1 MQSETAGSQ
10 SAPTQSS
17 LMDREAAEAGQAVRR
32 FLTNNRETLSRLAQ
46 ELRDEPPC
54 VVVTCARGS
63 SDNAATYA
71 KYLIE
76 TLVGVPVSSSALSV
90 SSVFGAEMQPGRVLV
105 LAISQSGRSPD
116 LLAAVEAH
124 RRAGARVVALV
135 NDETAPL
142 ADLAHWV
149 LPLHAGPEKS
159 VAATKSFIASLA
171 GVAALV
177 AHWAEDAAFDLAL
190 EGLPDALETA
200 SKIAPFD
207 LVGQLADA
215 NNLFVIAR
223 GYGFAVAQEGALK
236 LKETCGLHA
245 EAYSAAEVRHG
256 PMTIINEGFPIVAFA
271 TSDASGDSVRGAA
284 AEFAGRGAD
293 VAVLDAL
300 QPFGEATLAILA
312 GHAALE
318 PLLMIQAFYP
328 QVNTLSLARGFDP
341 DNPAHLRKV
350 TETL

>member
-1 MQSETAGSQ
+1 MQSEVAHPSQ
-10 SAPTQSS
+10 S
-17 LMDREAAEAGQAVRR
+17 LMARETAEAPQAVRA
-32 FLTNNRETLSRLAQ
+32 FLARNQDTLASLAQ
-46 ELRDEPPC
+46 DLRGSPPS

-76 TLVGVPVSSSALSV
+76 TLAGVPVSSSALSV

-105 LAISQSGRSPD
+105 IAISQSGRSPD

-142 ADLAHWV
+142 ADLAQWV

-159 VAATKSFIASLA
+159 VAATKSYIASLA
-171 GVAALV
+171 GVAAIV
-177 AHWAEDAAFDLAL
+177 AQWTGDAALTEAL
-190 EGLPDALETA
+190 GRLPDALAIAAGT
-200 SKIAPFD
+200 APFD
-207 LVGQLADA
+207 LVERLSAA
-215 NNLFVIAR
+215 TNLFVIAR
-223 GYGFAVAQEGALK
+223 GYGFGIAQEGALK

-271 TSDASGDSVRGAA
+271 TSDASGESVRDAA
-284 AEFAGRGAD
+284 REFAGRGAQ
-293 VAVLDAL
+293 VALLDAEA
-300 QPFGEATLAILA
+300 PFGEGTLAALA

-318 PLLMIQAFYP
+318 PLLMIQSFYP
-328 QVNTLSLARGFDP
+328 QVNALSLARGLDP

>member
-1 MQSETAGSQ
+1 MA
-10 SAPTQSS
+10 
-17 LMDREAAEAGQAVRR
+17 REAAEAPQAVRA
-32 FLTNNRETLSRLAQ
+32 FLEANRAALAALARD
-46 ELRDEPPC
+46 LRDNPPS

-76 TLVGVPVSSSALSV
+76 TMVGLPVSSSALSV

-142 ADLAHWV
+142 ADLAQWV

-177 AHWAEDAAFDLAL
+177 AHWTGETEPGAALGKAMD
-190 EGLPDALETA
+190 GLPNAMEA
-200 SKIAPFD
+200 AAKIAPFD
-207 LVGQLADA
+207 LVERLSDA
-215 NNLFVIAR
+215 ANLFVIAR
-223 GYGFAVAQEGALK
+223 GYGFAVAQEAALK
-236 LKETCGLHA
+236 LKETCALHA

-256 PMTIINEGFPIVAFA
+256 PMTIIDGGFPIVAFA
-271 TSDASGDSVRGAA
+271 TSDASGESVREAA
-284 AEFAGRGAD
+284 SEFAGRGAQ
-293 VAVLDAL
+293 VSLLDATVPVGA
-300 QPFGEATLAILA
+300 QAFAALA
-312 GHAALE
+312 GHPALE

-328 QVNTLSLARGFDP
+328 QVNALSLARGLDP
-341 DNPAHLRKV
+341 DKPAHLRKV

>member
-1 MQSETAGSQ
+1 MQSDA
-10 SAPTQSS
+10 AVSS
-17 LMDREAAEAGQAVRR
+17 LSLMAREAAEAPQAVRA
-32 FLTNNRETLSRLAQ
+32 FMAANREALADLARD
-46 ELRDEPPC
+46 LRADPPS

-76 TLVGVPVSSSALSV
+76 TMAGVPVSSSALSV
-90 SSVFGAEMQPGRVLV
+90 SSVFGAEMQSSGVLV

-124 RRAGARVVALV
+124 RRAGARIVALV
-135 NDETAPL
+135 NDESAPL

-159 VAATKSFIASLA
+159 VAATKSYIASLA

-177 AHWAEDAAFDLAL
+177 AHWTGDADLGQAL
-190 EGLPDALETA
+190 DSLPDAMETA
-200 SKIAPFD
+200 AKTAPFD
-207 LVGQLADA
+207 LVEQLADA
-215 NNLFVIAR
+215 ANLFVIAR
-223 GYGFAVAQEGALK
+223 GYGFAVAQEAALK
-236 LKETCGLHA
+236 LKETCALHA

-256 PMTIINEGFPIVAFA
+256 PMTIIDGGFPIVAFA
-271 TSDASGDSVRGAA
+271 TSDASGESVREAA
-284 AEFAGRGAD
+284 REFAGRGAQ
-293 VAVLDAL
+293 VALFDAAE
-300 QPFGEATLAILA
+300 PFGAVGAGTLAALA

-318 PLLMIQAFYP
+318 PLLMIQALYP
-328 QVNTLSLARGFDP
+328 QVNALSLARGLDP
-341 DNPAHLRKV
+341 DRPAHLRKV

>member
-1 MQSETAGSQ
+1 MA
-10 SAPTQSS
+10 
-17 LMDREAAEAGQAVRR
+17 REAAEAPQAVRA
-32 FLTNNRETLSRLAQ
+32 FLAANQEVLADLAR
-46 ELRDEPPC
+46 ELRANPPA

-76 TLVGVPVSSSALSV
+76 TMAGVPVSSSALSV
-90 SSVFGAEMQPGRVLV
+90 SSVFGAAMQPGRVLV

-124 RRAGARVVALV
+124 RRAGARIVALV
-135 NDETAPL
+135 NDAAAPL

-177 AHWAEDAAFDLAL
+177 AQWSDDSTLGAALD
-190 EGLPDALETA
+190 GLPEALETA
-200 SKIAPFD
+200 AKIAPFD
-207 LVGQLADA
+207 LVERLAA
-215 NNLFVIAR
+215 AANLFVIAR
-223 GYGFAVAQEGALK
+223 GYGFAVAQEAALK
-236 LKETCGLHA
+236 LKETCALHA

-256 PMTIINEGFPIVAFA
+256 PMTIIGDGFPIVAFA
-271 TSDASGDSVRGAA
+271 TSDASGDSVRDAA
-284 AEFAGRGAD
+284 NEFAGRGAQ
-293 VAVLDAL
+293 VSLLDAVVPVGANAL
-300 QPFGEATLAILA
+300 ATLA
-312 GHAALE
+312 GHPALE

-328 QVNTLSLARGFDP
+328 QVNALSLARGLDP

>member
-1 MQSETAGSQ
+1 MSEAANSTPPMA
-10 SAPTQSS
+10 S
-17 LMDREAAEAGQAVRR
+17 LMAREAAEAPQAVRA
-32 FLTNNRETLSRLAQ
+32 FLSRNHDALASLAQ
-46 ELRDEPPC
+46 DLRDNPPS

-76 TLVGVPVSSSALSV
+76 TLAGVPVSSSALSV

-142 ADLAHWV
+142 ADLAQWV
-149 LPLHAGPEKS
+149 LPLCAGAEKS
-159 VAATKSFIASLA
+159 VAATKSYIASLA

-177 AHWAEDAAFDLAL
+177 AHWTDDAELGSALA
-190 EGLPDALETA
+190 GLPETLEVAA
-200 SKIAPFD
+200 STAPFD
-207 LVGQLADA
+207 LVAGLSAA

-236 LKETCGLHA
+236 LKETCALHA

-256 PMTIINEGFPIVAFA
+256 PMTIIDEGFPIVAFA
-271 TSDASGDSVRGAA
+271 TSDASGESVRAA
-284 AEFAGRGAD
+284 AREFAGRGAQILM
-293 VAVLDAL
+293 LDAAE
-300 QPFGEATLAILA
+300 PFGNATLAALA

-328 QVNTLSLARGFDP
+328 QVNALSLARGLDP

>member
-1 MQSETAGSQ
+1 MLTDTASP
-10 SAPTQSS
+10 STS
-17 LMDREAAEAGQAVRR
+17 LMAWEAAEAAETVRR
-32 FLTNNRETLSRLAQ
+32 FLENNRAALAALA
-46 ELRDEPPC
+46 EDLRANPPS

-76 TLVGVPVSSSALSV
+76 TLAGIPVSSSALSV

-135 NDETAPL
+135 NDASAPL

-171 GVAALV
+171 GVAALT
-177 AHWAEDAAFDLAL
+177 AQWTGDAALGTAL
-190 EGLPDALETA
+190 QRLPAGLEIA
-200 SKIAPFD
+200 SRTAPFD
-207 LVGQLADA
+207 LVEGLSGAS
-215 NNLFVIAR
+215 NLFVIAR

-236 LKETCGLHA
+236 LKETCALHA

-256 PMTIINEGFPIVAFA
+256 PMTIIDAGFPIIAFA
-271 TSDASGDSVRGAA
+271 TSDASGESVREAA
-284 AEFAGRGAD
+284 REFAGRGAQ
-293 VAVLDAL
+293 VTLLNAA
-300 QPFGEATLAILA
+300 QPFAESTLAALA

-328 QVNTLSLARGFDP
+328 QVNAVSLARGLDP

>member
-1 MQSETAGSQ
+1 MQSDAANPSL
-10 SAPTQSS
+10 S
-17 LMDREAAEAGQAVRR
+17 LMAREAAEAPQAVRS
-32 FLTNNRETLSRLAQ
+32 FLQNNRTVLMKLAQ
-46 ELRDEPPC
+46 ELRDDPPS

-76 TLVGVPVSSSALSV
+76 TMAGVPVSSSALSV

-105 LAISQSGRSPD
+105 IAISQSGRSPD

-159 VAATKSFIASLA
+159 VAATKSYIASLA

-177 AHWAEDAAFDLAL
+177 AHWTGDAPLGLAL
-190 EGLPDALETA
+190 ERLPEGLEVAANT
-200 SKIAPFD
+200 APFD
-207 LVGQLADA
+207 LVGELSQA

-223 GYGFAVAQEGALK
+223 GYGFGIAQEGALK
-236 LKETCGLHA
+236 LKETCALHA

-271 TSDASGDSVRGAA
+271 TSDASGESVRGAA
-284 AEFAGRGAD
+284 AEFAGRGAQ
-293 VAVLDAL
+293 VALIDAE
-300 QPFGEATLAILA
+300 QPFGGSTLAALA

-318 PLLMIQAFYP
+318 PLLMIQTFYP
-328 QVNTLSLARGFDP
+328 QVNALSLARGLDP